1 MQGSLWLALKRG
13 LISAMI
19 PGQEF
24 HPTLMAMPTFLSAQ
38 FKAELFKPSRTRA
51 GGLSHLIINLISSI
65 QYLYFLHKLS
75 ESNCP
80 RECLA
85 EYFHC
90 IDLKMI

>member
-19 PGQEF
+19 PGQEY

-65 QYLYFLHKLS
+65 QYFIYLHKVERVQLS
-75 ESNCP
+75 KRMFGRVFSP
-80 RECLA
+80 
-85 EYFHC
+85 H
-90 IDLKMI
+90 